1 MNDPTDLLR
10 RARMAQLMDD
20 DQPVA
25 RPPQEDVDTSMEEL
39 RLSRHMRTRAE
50 DDDSAPLQD
59 DALVSEDT
67 LKALKNA
74 GNLAARA
81 SRWTWGKAK
90 QGAAVAAEKTLQAKA
105 AAEESLAQ
113 RKAQRAIDAEAS
125 RVALEALAARRL
137 LEQPQEKPAIE
148 VAPVE
153 AVPAPEAL
161 EPMTPRVLHTDPST
175 QARRRLRNAFIAGT
189 LLTLAFAGAWWA
201 LHGNTPEPAAPTTTP
216 TPAETAPVVAAP
228 AEVIE
233 PVALAPVVPAP
244 VIAPPAVEPVA
255 EVEAA
260 PAPIPEAKPAPVV
273 ARPAPKPAAVQRRP
287 VAAPAPAKTE
297 DWQDEA
303 KDEMDAWAEQM
314 GIEDR

>member
-20 DQPVA
+20 DQPTA
-25 RPPQEDVDTSMEEL
+25 PPAQDDVDDTLEDV
-39 RLSRHMRTRAE
+39 RLARNVRTREE

-74 GNLAARA
+74 GSLAARA
-81 SRWTWGKAK
+81 GRWTWGKAK
-90 QGAAVAAEKTLQAKA
+90 EGAAVAAEKTLQAKA

-113 RKAQRAIDAEAS
+113 RKAQRAIDAEAN

-137 LEQPQEKPAIE
+137 LEQPQVERTID

-153 AVPAPEAL
+153 AVPAPEAP
-161 EPMTPRVLHTDPST
+161 EPMTARVVHADPSA
-175 QARRRLRNAFIAGT
+175 QARRSIRIAFIVGT
-189 LLTLAFAGAWWA
+189 LLTLAFAGAWWT
-201 LHGNTPEPAAPTTTP
+201 LHGNTPEPAIPTTTL
-216 TPAETAPVVAAP
+216 TPPETAPVVAAP

-233 PVALAPVVPAP
+233 PVAQPPVVPVP
-244 VIAPPAVEPVA
+244 VIAPEPVA
-255 EVEAA
+255 VVEVA
-260 PAPIPEAKPAPVV
+260 PAAIPQVTPAPAV
-273 ARPAPKPAAVQRRP
+273 ARPAPKPAAIRPRP
-287 VAAPAPAKTE
+287 VAAPVPVKSE